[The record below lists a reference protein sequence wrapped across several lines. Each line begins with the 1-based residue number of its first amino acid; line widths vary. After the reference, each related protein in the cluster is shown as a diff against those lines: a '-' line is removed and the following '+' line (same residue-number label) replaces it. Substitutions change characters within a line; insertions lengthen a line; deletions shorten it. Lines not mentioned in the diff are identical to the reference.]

1 MTLRRRTLAYLALLL
16 VGMTAIL
23 YISLQR
29 ITISSFETVE
39 HAQTVRQASSLHQ
52 YMLNRQDELF
62 NKVRDWSSWTEMTDF
77 VAGGGTD
84 KAFIGDN
91 LREVDLE
98 TNGISFMLMLDLQG
112 DEVHWLSRIDNQPST
127 MLYGGR

>member
-52 YMLNRQDELF
+52 YLLNRQDELF
-62 NKVRDWSSWTEMTDF
+62 NRIRDWSSWTEMADF
-77 VAGGGTD
+77 VVGG
-84 KAFIGDN
+84 
-91 LREVDLE
+91 
-98 TNGISFMLMLDLQG
+98 
-112 DEVHWLSRIDNQPST
+112 
-127 MLYGGR
+127 